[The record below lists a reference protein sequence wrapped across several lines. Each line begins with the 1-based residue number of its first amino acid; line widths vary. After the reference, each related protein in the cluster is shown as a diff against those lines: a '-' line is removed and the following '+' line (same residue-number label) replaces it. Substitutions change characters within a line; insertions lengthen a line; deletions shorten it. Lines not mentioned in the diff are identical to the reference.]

1 MVPRD
6 STAST
11 SSPPPG
17 SYHSPWMSAT
27 RHSESPPQPARSHR
41 PRSPASGTPRQVL
54 AVQHAHRGRAK
65 GGEPRSAIPTQSKC
79 FPSHAQILQ
88 AHARKV
94 PVSSSVDFD
103 SLARATGGFSGAD
116 LQALLYNAH
125 LELVH
130 ASISG
135 SSGTTSSAD
144 ASDEPVE
151 YVSLGAV
158 SKTGVKSRAEEVALQ
173 RRVMISP
180 SLLYA
185 LRLTSYTAQAAPVLP
200 RQPRQSEN
208 GHGANQGKCAGLSN
222 SKKISVYLTS
232 TTQHEIHDEHLHRV
246 LKTTRPSVSPD
257 EIKRLRRMYAS
268 AALVPPKSS
277 VTDRCPQLRRVCLGQ
292 ERRAAHP
299 AGRGG
304 CRGRTTG
311 VTHVNEYIS
320 NKQQ

>member
-103 SLARATGGFSGAD
+103 SLARATGGFWGP
-116 LQALLYNAH
+116 
-125 LELVH
+125 
-130 ASISG
+130 ISKPCC
-135 SSGTTSSAD
+135 TTPTSS
-144 ASDEPVE
+144 S
-151 YVSLGAV
+151 S
-158 SKTGVKSRAEEVALQ
+158 
-173 RRVMISP
+173 
-180 SLLYA
+180 
-185 LRLTSYTAQAAPVLP
+185 
-200 RQPRQSEN
+200 
-208 GHGANQGKCAGLSN
+208 
-222 SKKISVYLTS
+222 
-232 TTQHEIHDEHLHRV
+232 
-246 LKTTRPSVSPD
+246 TRPSAAVQGRPAAPTRATSPWNTSRWARSR
-257 EIKRLRRMYAS
+257 RLASSPEQRR
-268 AALVPPKSS
+268 LP
-277 VTDRCPQLRRVCLGQ
+277 
-292 ERRAAHP
+292 
-299 AGRGG
+299 
-304 CRGRTTG
+304 
-311 VTHVNEYIS
+311 S
-320 NKQQ
+320 NDG